1 MYKRQS
7 YTDFHYGQLAVS
19 VAGAGQTLTIS
30 VEVSVTN
37 IGDRSGI
44 ETVQL
49 YLRDPVARVARP
61 VRELKAFEKV
71 MLAPEESCRFEFK
84 LGIQDLAYHDGR
96 LWFVEPGRVEWFVG
110 SDSTARLS
118 CRMDLDAS
126 QIGDEPL
133 GHQSPLF

>member
-1 MYKRQS
+1 M
-7 YTDFHYGQLAVS
+7 TVS

-30 VEVSVTN
+30 IEVRITN
-37 IGDRSGI
+37 VGDRSGL

-71 MLAPEESCRFEFK
+71 MLAPEESRRVEFK
-84 LGIQDLAYHDGR
+84 LGIQDLAYHDG
-96 LWFVEPGRVEWFVG
+96 LSWFVEPGRFEWFVG

-118 CRMDLDAS
+118 CPIDLDAS

-133 GHQSPLF
+133 GDQDASY

>member
-1 MYKRQS
+1 MCIRDS
-7 YTDFHYGQLAVS
+7 
-19 VAGAGQTLTIS
+19 
-30 VEVSVTN
+30 N

-61 VRELKAFEKV
+61 TRELKAFEKV
-71 MLAPEESCRFEFK
+71 MLAPEEFQRVEFK

-96 LWFVEPGRVEWFVG
+96 SWFVEPGRFEWFVG

-118 CRMDLDAS
+118 CWMDLDAS

-133 GHQSPLF
+133 GDQIPSY